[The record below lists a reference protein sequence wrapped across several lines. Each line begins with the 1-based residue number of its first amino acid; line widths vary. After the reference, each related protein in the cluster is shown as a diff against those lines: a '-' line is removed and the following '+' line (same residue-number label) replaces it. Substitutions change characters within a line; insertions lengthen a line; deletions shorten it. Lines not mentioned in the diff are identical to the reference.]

1 MNRDLYE
8 QFSKIQWLMHRY
20 YHKNMNRFS
29 AVSDPHRG
37 QGRVLKMLQLKH
49 DISQKELSYLLD
61 IRSQSL
67 GELLSKL
74 EKGGFI
80 ERTPSEEDKRVML
93 IHLTEKGKEAGE
105 NQFEINEIFSDLNEE
120 EQNNLED
127 YLNRIIKRMEAYINY
142 DENDKKAGRN
152 RRHFERHF
160 ERRTR
165 RNDREK

>member
-1 MNRDLYE
+1 
-8 QFSKIQWLMHRY
+8 
-20 YHKNMNRFS
+20 
-29 AVSDPHRG
+29 
-37 QGRVLKMLQLKH
+37 MLQLKP

-105 NQFEINEIFSDLNEE
+105 NQFEINEIFSDLSEE

-127 YLNRIIKRMEAYINY
+127 YLDRIIKRMEAYINY
-142 DENDKKAGRN
+142 DENDQRSERN